1 MALLFARYLC
11 SRTLGPNGVVNLR
24 LLIHTGTRI
33 AVSFKPSALGVG
45 KPVLDGLV
53 VIGRNPYHKTI
64 SFHVLLYVVPTTRA
78 YAIPSLVATN
88 RFTPRRVLCKGV
100 ILDEFG

>member
-64 SFHVLLYVVPTTRA
+64 SFHVLLYVVPTT
-78 YAIPSLVATN
+78 V
-88 RFTPRRVLCKGV
+88 RRLHVQLSCYQP
-100 ILDEFG
+100 ISPNPHRN